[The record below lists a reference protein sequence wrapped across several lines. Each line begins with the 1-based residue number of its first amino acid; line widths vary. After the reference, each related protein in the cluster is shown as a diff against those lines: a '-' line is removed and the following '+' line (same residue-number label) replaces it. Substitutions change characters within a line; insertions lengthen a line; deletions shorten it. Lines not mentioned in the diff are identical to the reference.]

1 MNFKFGHFLSL
12 YVSFILGAFFCLV
25 GVAGLILPWSVTFQK
40 ALINLIFEHTLI
52 LSLFGLGGIL
62 IGLSLITYAT
72 FNSGRHFAFVK
83 IGSRSIAID
92 ENLVEQYLQNYWKK
106 NFPSTSIPFYFSIK
120 KNSIQVVTDL
130 PFLADNTAQDHCL
143 EKIQKDFSQLFG
155 DTLGYPNEVHFIAH
169 FQEKPF

>member
-25 GVAGLILPWSVTFQK
+25 GVAGLILPWSVTLQK

-120 KNSIQVVTDL
+120 KNEAKNIKNS
-130 PFLADNTAQDHCL
+130 
-143 EKIQKDFSQLFG
+143 
-155 DTLGYPNEVHFIAH
+155 
-169 FQEKPF
+169 